1 MKIALDL
8 RYIGMSGIGRFLE
21 SILDEFDFST
31 HEFFLI
37 GKKEYIEKYKPA
49 KYIYN
54 DYSPFSLKGLF
65 NSNANVINKCDVYFT
80 PNFIIPFGIKTKVI
94 SMLHDIIFLDHKE
107 WNSSFLDTLEK
118 KILLK
123 RGLKKSDKVF
133 TVSNFSKSRI
143 AYFYPKYANKITYNY
158 PGVSNIFLNQFD
170 NENKEDYIIYV
181 GNVKKSKGLKTLL
194 EAFDKLNS
202 KLKLYIV
209 GDYSSFRNKDSELDK
224 FLDNKNVMF
233 TGRIS
238 DCELIE
244 KVKKAKFLIQPS
256 FYEGFGSTPLEA
268 INLGTRPIISSIEV
282 FKEVYNESGAIFFNT
297 GDSSDLAKKIEESD
311 YHFSPDLD
319 KLNEKYSYK
328 NYSKIIYDSLTKK

>member
-1 MKIALDL
+1 M
-8 RYIGMSGIGRFLE
+8 
-21 SILDEFDFST
+21 
-31 HEFFLI
+31 
-37 GKKEYIEKYKPA
+37 
-49 KYIYN
+49 
-54 DYSPFSLKGLF
+54 
-65 NSNANVINKCDVYFT
+65 
-80 PNFIIPFGIKTKVI
+80 
-94 SMLHDIIFLDHKE
+94 
-107 WNSSFLDTLEK
+107 
-118 KILLK
+118 
-123 RGLKKSDKVF
+123 
-133 TVSNFSKSRI
+133 
-143 AYFYPKYANKITYNY
+143 
-158 PGVSNIFLNQFD
+158 
-170 NENKEDYIIYV
+170 

-238 DCELIE
+238 DGELVE

-297 GDSSDLAKKIEESD
+297 GDSSDLTKKIEESD